1 MTLNQEVALLKR
13 QIQELTQK
21 ILDMSKN
28 LEDKNKPY
36 SKVGLDRLLSNMDLV
51 FDGETG
57 IWKSYAIYKDDE
69 EE

>member
-36 SKVGLDRLLSNMDLV
+36 SKVGIDRLLSNLDLV
-51 FDGETG
+51 YDGEDG
-57 IWKSYAIYKDDE
+57 IWKSYAIYKGDE
-69 EE
+69 D